1 MFRLPKLPY
10 ETSKFGAWLSA
21 ESFEY
26 HYGKHHKAYVDKLNE
41 LIEGKPEQK
50 MTLEKIVETSDGKL
64 FNNAAQAYNHT
75 FFWHCLSPEKS
86 ELKSFSEISDAIAD
100 SFNGVDNFKKTFKQ
114 NAIDQ
119 FGSGWSWLVKKANG
133 KIELYSTANAEDPLP
148 KGDIPLLTCDVW
160 EHAYYIDHRNDR
172 AKFVDGFL
180 EHINWQFVANNMK
193 SKSAPDMTQFMR

>member
-10 ETSKFGAWLSA
+10 ETSKFGQWLSA

-50 MTLEKIVETSDGKL
+50 MTLEKIVETSSAKL
-64 FNNAAQAYNHT
+64 FKNAAQAYNHT
-75 FFWHCLSPEKS
+75 FFWHCLTPEKS
-86 ELKSFSEISDAIAD
+86 DLKKFSAVSDALSD
-100 SFNGVDNFKKTFKQ
+100 SFNGLDNFKKTFKQ
-114 NAIDQ
+114 NAVDQ

-172 AKFVDGFL
+172 AKFVGGFF
-180 EHINWQFVANNMK
+180 EHINWQFVADNLK
-193 SKSAPDMTQFMR
+193 QKDAPNMTQYMK